1 MAEAD
6 QEPKKVYPSLTEE
19 RKLWRAGFVRV
30 AGLDEAGRGA
40 LAGPVVAG
48 AVILPVNSKQEGL
61 WAEVQDS
68 KLLSPAR
75 REALAGRIQAQA
87 AAWSLGEASAA
98 EIDASGIAPATRLA
112 MRRAVQALSPPPDH
126 LLIDWVQLK
135 SLNLPQQSFTKGDLR
150 IVSIASASI
159 LAKVHRDRLPLPT
172 ARRVPRLWLPQPQ
185 GLRRALPSRRHRK
198 VRSMPSPSA
207 LVFAYAQGSES
218 IRLTLPML
226 ILMETKTCC
235 TGCYPRSPTSRPLS
249 RDKQALGPVW
259 DLH

>member
-1 MAEAD
+1 MDEAD
-6 QEPKKVYPSLTEE
+6 LELKKVYPSLVEE
-19 RKLWRAGFVRV
+19 QRLWRTGHVRV

-75 REALAGRIQAQA
+75 REALAARIQAQA

-150 IVSIASASI
+150 VASIAAASI
-159 LAKVHRDRLPLPT
+159 LAKVHRDRLLCQLHEEYPAYGFHSHKGYGARSHLAVIEKFGPCPAHRRSFAPL
-172 ARRVPRLWLPQPQ
+172 RHKV
-185 GLRRALPSRRHRK
+185 GL
-198 VRSMPSPSA
+198 
-207 LVFAYAQGSES
+207 FG
-218 IRLTLPML
+218 
-226 ILMETKTCC
+226 
-235 TGCYPRSPTSRPLS
+235 
-249 RDKQALGPVW
+249 
-259 DLH
+259 

>member
-48 AVILPVNSKQEGL
+48 AVILPINSKQEGL

-68 KLLSPAR
+68 KLLSPPR
-75 REALAGRIQAQA
+75 REALAARIQAEA

-112 MRRAVQALSPPPDH
+112 MRRAVQALSPPPHH

-150 IVSIASASI
+150 IVSIAAASI
-159 LAKVHRDRLPLPT
+159 LAKVHRDRLLCQLHENYPAYGFHSHKGYAVPSHLAAIEKCGACP
-172 ARRVPRLWLPQPQ
+172 AHRRSFSPIRRDE
-185 GLRRALPSRRHRK
+185 GL
-198 VRSMPSPSA
+198 
-207 LVFAYAQGSES
+207 FG
-218 IRLTLPML
+218 
-226 ILMETKTCC
+226 
-235 TGCYPRSPTSRPLS
+235 
-249 RDKQALGPVW
+249 
-259 DLH
+259 

>member
-68 KLLSPAR
+68 KLLSPPR
-75 REALAGRIQAQA
+75 REALAARIQAEA

-112 MRRAVQALSPPPDH
+112 MRRAVQALSPPPHH

-150 IVSIASASI
+150 IVSIAAASI
-159 LAKVHRDRLPLPT
+159 LAKVHRDRLLCQLHENYPAYGFHSHKGYAVPSHLAAIEKCGPCP
-172 ARRVPRLWLPQPQ
+172 AHRRSFSPIRRDE
-185 GLRRALPSRRHRK
+185 GL
-198 VRSMPSPSA
+198 
-207 LVFAYAQGSES
+207 FG
-218 IRLTLPML
+218 
-226 ILMETKTCC
+226 
-235 TGCYPRSPTSRPLS
+235 
-249 RDKQALGPVW
+249 
-259 DLH
+259 

>member
-75 REALAGRIQAQA
+75 REALAARIQAQA

-159 LAKVHRDRLPLPT
+159 LAKVHRDRLLCQLHEEFPAYGFHSHKGYA
-172 ARRVPRLWLPQPQ
+172 ARSHLAAIEKCGPCPAH
-185 GLRRALPSRRHRK
+185 RRSFSPMRK
-198 VRSMPSPSA
+198 D
-207 LVFAYAQGSES
+207 
-218 IRLTLPML
+218 
-226 ILMETKTCC
+226 
-235 TGCYPRSPTSRPLS
+235 LS
-249 RDKQALGPVW
+249 LFG
-259 DLH
+259 

>member
-1 MAEAD
+1 MDEAD

-48 AVILPVNSKQEGL
+48 AVVLPVNCKQEGL

-68 KLLSPAR
+68 KLLSPPR
-75 REALAGRIQAQA
+75 REALAARIQAQA

-135 SLNLPQQSFTKGDLR
+135 SLNLPQQSFTKGDLH
-150 IVSIASASI
+150 IVSIAAASI
-159 LAKVHRDRLPLPT
+159 LAKVHRDRLLCQLHENYPAYGFHSHKGYAVPSHLAAIERFGPCP
-172 ARRVPRLWLPQPQ
+172 AHRRSFAPIRRDE
-185 GLRRALPSRRHRK
+185 GL
-198 VRSMPSPSA
+198 
-207 LVFAYAQGSES
+207 FG
-218 IRLTLPML
+218 
-226 ILMETKTCC
+226 
-235 TGCYPRSPTSRPLS
+235 
-249 RDKQALGPVW
+249 
-259 DLH
+259 

>member
-48 AVILPVNSKQEGL
+48 AVILPANSKQEGL

-75 REALAGRIQAQA
+75 REALAARIQAQA

-159 LAKVHRDRLPLPT
+159 LAKVHRDWLLCHLHENYPAYGFHSHKGYAAPSHLAAIERFGPCPVHRRSFSPL
-172 ARRVPRLWLPQPQ
+172 
-185 GLRRALPSRRHRK
+185 RK
-198 VRSMPSPSA
+198 DA
-207 LVFAYAQGSES
+207 
-218 IRLTLPML
+218 TLF
-226 ILMETKTCC
+226 
-235 TGCYPRSPTSRPLS
+235 G
-249 RDKQALGPVW
+249 
-259 DLH
+259 

>member
-1 MAEAD
+1 MGEAD
-6 QEPKKVYPSLTEE
+6 QEPKKAYPSLDEE
-19 RKLWRAGFVRV
+19 QKLWRTRHVRV

-68 KLLSPAR
+68 KLLSPPR
-75 REALAGRIQAQA
+75 REELAARIQAQA

-150 IVSIASASI
+150 IVSIAAASI
-159 LAKVHRDRLPLPT
+159 LAKVHRDRLLCQLHEEFPAYGFHSHKGYA
-172 ARRVPRLWLPQPQ
+172 ARSHLAAIEKCGPCPAHRRSFSPIRRDE
-185 GLRRALPSRRHRK
+185 GL
-198 VRSMPSPSA
+198 
-207 LVFAYAQGSES
+207 FG
-218 IRLTLPML
+218 
-226 ILMETKTCC
+226 
-235 TGCYPRSPTSRPLS
+235 
-249 RDKQALGPVW
+249 
-259 DLH
+259 

>member
-75 REALAGRIQAQA
+75 REALAARIQAQA

-150 IVSIASASI
+150 IVSIAAASI
-159 LAKVHRDRLPLPT
+159 LAKVHRDRLLCQLHENYPAYGFHSHKGYG
-172 ARRVPRLWLPQPQ
+172 ARSHLAAIEKFGPCPAHRRSFSPIRKHS
-185 GLRRALPSRRHRK
+185 GLFS
-198 VRSMPSPSA
+198 
-207 LVFAYAQGSES
+207 
-218 IRLTLPML
+218 
-226 ILMETKTCC
+226 
-235 TGCYPRSPTSRPLS
+235 
-249 RDKQALGPVW
+249 
-259 DLH
+259 

>member
-75 REALAGRIQAQA
+75 REALAERIRAQA

-112 MRRAVQALSPPPDH
+112 MRRAVQALSPQPDH

-135 SLNLPQQSFTKGDLR
+135 SLNLPQQNFTKGDLH
-150 IVSIASASI
+150 IVSIAAASI
-159 LAKVHRDRLPLPT
+159 LAKVHRDWFLCQLHENYPAYGFHSHKGYATRSHLAAIEKCGPCP
-172 ARRVPRLWLPQPQ
+172 AHRRSFAPIRRDE
-185 GLRRALPSRRHRK
+185 GL
-198 VRSMPSPSA
+198 
-207 LVFAYAQGSES
+207 FG
-218 IRLTLPML
+218 
-226 ILMETKTCC
+226 
-235 TGCYPRSPTSRPLS
+235 
-249 RDKQALGPVW
+249 
-259 DLH
+259 

>member
-75 REALAGRIQAQA
+75 REALAARIQAQA

-150 IVSIASASI
+150 IVSIAAASI
-159 LAKVHRDRLPLPT
+159 LAKVHRDRLLCHLHENYPAYGFHSHKGYAVPSHLAAIERFGPCP
-172 ARRVPRLWLPQPQ
+172 AHRRSFAPIRRDE
-185 GLRRALPSRRHRK
+185 GL
-198 VRSMPSPSA
+198 
-207 LVFAYAQGSES
+207 FG
-218 IRLTLPML
+218 
-226 ILMETKTCC
+226 
-235 TGCYPRSPTSRPLS
+235 
-249 RDKQALGPVW
+249 
-259 DLH
+259 

>member
-68 KLLSPAR
+68 KLLSPPR
-75 REALAGRIQAQA
+75 REELAARIQAQA

-150 IVSIASASI
+150 IVSIAAASI
-159 LAKVHRDRLPLPT
+159 LAKVHRDRLLCQLHENYPAYGFHSHKGYAVPSHLAAIERFGSCP
-172 ARRVPRLWLPQPQ
+172 AHRRSFAPIRRDE
-185 GLRRALPSRRHRK
+185 GL
-198 VRSMPSPSA
+198 
-207 LVFAYAQGSES
+207 FG
-218 IRLTLPML
+218 
-226 ILMETKTCC
+226 
-235 TGCYPRSPTSRPLS
+235 
-249 RDKQALGPVW
+249 
-259 DLH
+259 

>member
-75 REALAGRIQAQA
+75 REALAARIQAQA

-150 IVSIASASI
+150 IVSIAAASI
-159 LAKVHRDRLPLPT
+159 LAKVHRDRLLCQLHENYPAYGFHSHKGYAVPSHLAAIERFGPCPVHRRSFSPL
-172 ARRVPRLWLPQPQ
+172 
-185 GLRRALPSRRHRK
+185 RK
-198 VRSMPSPSA
+198 DA
-207 LVFAYAQGSES
+207 
-218 IRLTLPML
+218 TLF
-226 ILMETKTCC
+226 
-235 TGCYPRSPTSRPLS
+235 G
-249 RDKQALGPVW
+249 
-259 DLH
+259 

>member
-6 QEPKKVYPSLTEE
+6 QEPKKAYPSLTEE
-19 RKLWRAGFVRV
+19 QKLWRTRHVRV

-48 AVILPVNSKQEGL
+48 AVILPINSKREGL

-75 REALAGRIQAQA
+75 REELAARIQTQA
-87 AAWSLGEASAA
+87 AAWSLGEASAV

-150 IVSIASASI
+150 IVSIAAASI
-159 LAKVHRDRLPLPT
+159 LAKVHRDRLLCQLHESYPAYGFHSHKGYAVPSHLAAIERFGPCP
-172 ARRVPRLWLPQPQ
+172 AHRRSFAPI
-185 GLRRALPSRRHRK
+185 RRDEKL
-198 VRSMPSPSA
+198 
-207 LVFAYAQGSES
+207 FG
-218 IRLTLPML
+218 
-226 ILMETKTCC
+226 
-235 TGCYPRSPTSRPLS
+235 
-249 RDKQALGPVW
+249 
-259 DLH
+259 

>member
-68 KLLSPAR
+68 KLLSPPR
-75 REALAGRIQAQA
+75 REALAARIQAQA

-159 LAKVHRDRLPLPT
+159 LAKVHRDRFLCQLHENYPAYGFHSHKGYA
-172 ARRVPRLWLPQPQ
+172 ARSHLAAIEKCGPCPAH
-185 GLRRALPSRRHRK
+185 RRSFAPMRK
-198 VRSMPSPSA
+198 D
-207 LVFAYAQGSES
+207 
-218 IRLTLPML
+218 
-226 ILMETKTCC
+226 
-235 TGCYPRSPTSRPLS
+235 LS
-249 RDKQALGPVW
+249 LFG
-259 DLH
+259 